1 MERTPTVE
9 VRMARP
15 ADSAG
20 MARVHVASWQ
30 ETYRGM
36 MSDEILDDP
45 DFLNRRERFW
55 SAALNDPR
63 YARNRAAVAESN
75 GEVIGIAMS
84 GPSEVEDETVDS
96 QLYLIYLMKSAHG
109 SGAGQK
115 LLDAVIGPQEAVGL
129 WVAAHNPRAQA
140 FHRRNGFIP
149 NGLEKEGDGVRE
161 IRMIRP
167 VRSK

>member
-20 MARVHVASWQ
+20 MARVHVVSWQ
-30 ETYRGM
+30 ETYLGM

-45 DFLNRRERFW
+45 DFLTRRERFW
-55 SAALNDPR
+55 SAALNDSR
-63 YARNRAAVAESN
+63 YAWNRAAVAESN

-109 SGAGQK
+109 SGAGQR
-115 LLDAVIGPQEAVGL
+115 LLDAVVKPEEAVGL

-140 FHRRNGFIP
+140 FYRRNGFVA

-167 VRSK
+167 ALSD

>member
-1 MERTPTVE
+1 MERTPTTE
-9 VRMARP
+9 VRMAMP

-45 DFLNRRERFW
+45 EFINRRERFW
-55 SAALNDPR
+55 AAALNDSR
-63 YARNRAAVAESN
+63 YAESRAAVAESN

-84 GPSEVEDETVDS
+84 GPSEVEDEKVDA
-96 QLYLIYLMKSAHG
+96 QLYLIYLLKSAHG

-115 LLDAVIGPQEAVGL
+115 LLDAVLEPEEAVGL
-129 WVAAHNPRAQA
+129 WVAEHNPRAHA
-140 FHRRNGFIP
+140 FYRRNGFIP

-161 IRMIRP
+161 IWMTRP
-167 VRSK
+167 AHSE